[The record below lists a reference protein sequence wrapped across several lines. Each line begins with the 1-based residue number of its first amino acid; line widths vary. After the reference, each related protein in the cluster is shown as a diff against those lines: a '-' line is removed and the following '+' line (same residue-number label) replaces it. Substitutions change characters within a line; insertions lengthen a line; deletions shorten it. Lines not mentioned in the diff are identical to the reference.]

1 MSKVASSVTSS
12 GIDDN
17 RLMRLKSAPFD
28 ADGWTDMDVTKDI
41 APSFLKFDRNGT

>member
-17 RLMRLKSAPFD
+17 RLMVLFD

-41 APSFLKFDRNGT
+41 TPSFLKFDRNGT